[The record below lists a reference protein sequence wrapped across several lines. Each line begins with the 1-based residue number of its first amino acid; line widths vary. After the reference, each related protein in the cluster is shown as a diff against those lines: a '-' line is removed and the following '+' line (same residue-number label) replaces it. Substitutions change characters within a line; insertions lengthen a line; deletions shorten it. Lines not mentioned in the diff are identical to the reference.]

1 VQEPVADDKVKQL
14 VSKCTH
20 RDVDGSWYVDGVQ
33 LVHETCFALDSIKR
47 KSTAAQ
53 PAPVQEPVAK
63 VCPDLPGSIGWNP
76 CLTELPP
83 EGTELFTHPLAQPE
97 PVQEPVAWMVYTLD
111 GKSVCV
117 TDNPA
122 DFTDKHKALPLY
134 TTPPAQPTGDKLTP
148 DEAQPATEESS
159 EVDHGDELT
168 IAYLDGV
175 HTGKQIAKRE
185 WVGLTDDE
193 FNELYDAYKNSKGI
207 GALMQRVEAK
217 LREKNGGAAQPAD
230 HTEEYLDM
238 VSALERLLVVQ
249 DELCSI
255 DHHGYCQSHYLDN
268 VNSHGG
274 CRVANARAL
283 VAKVRGKP

>member
-1 VQEPVADDKVKQL
+1 MNERDKAKVQQALETFKKLPILAWTPESAHEIVAAMTALHQLLEQQEPVAWHDKIMGMEVSMDVSTGDDDID
-14 VSKCTH
+14 H
-20 RDVDGSWYVDGVQ
+20 RVYGTVYEVIFQDDGGTPDVI
-33 LVHETCFALDSIKR
+33 LAIETERNF
-47 KSTAAQ
+47 TTPPAAQ
-53 PAPVQEPVAK
+53 PAPVHEPNEWLTG
-63 VCPDLPGSIGWNP
+63 CPECGMDSGCDCDSGTWN
-76 CLTELPP
+76 
-83 EGTELFTHPLAQPE
+83 
-97 PVQEPVAWMVYTLD
+97 
-111 GKSVCV
+111 
-117 TDNPA
+117 
-122 DFTDKHKALPLY
+122 
-134 TTPPAQPTGDKLTP
+134 PPAQS
-148 DEAQPATEESS
+148 A
-159 EVDHGDELT
+159 DHADELT

-175 HTGKQIAKRE
+175 HTGKKISKRA

-238 VSALERLLVVQ
+238 VRALERLLVVQ

-283 VAKVRGKP
+283 VAKVKGGA